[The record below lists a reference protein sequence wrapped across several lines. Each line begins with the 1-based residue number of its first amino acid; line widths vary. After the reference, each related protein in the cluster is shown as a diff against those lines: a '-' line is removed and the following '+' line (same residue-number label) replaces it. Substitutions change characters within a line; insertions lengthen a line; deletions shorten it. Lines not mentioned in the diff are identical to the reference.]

1 MLLATDDAFDGS
13 SLTGEVFQRLG
24 IDPDASRYLALPGRT
39 PDGQNGRHGGC
50 PMTKAYPLS
59 CGLWID
65 HPAAQHRCGWNCVA
79 VHQTDE
85 APKKKGTEI
94 GAL

>member
-39 PDGQNGRHGGC
+39 PDG
-50 PMTKAYPLS
+50 
-59 CGLWID
+59 
-65 HPAAQHRCGWNCVA
+65 
-79 VHQTDE
+79 
-85 APKKKGTEI
+85 
-94 GAL
+94 